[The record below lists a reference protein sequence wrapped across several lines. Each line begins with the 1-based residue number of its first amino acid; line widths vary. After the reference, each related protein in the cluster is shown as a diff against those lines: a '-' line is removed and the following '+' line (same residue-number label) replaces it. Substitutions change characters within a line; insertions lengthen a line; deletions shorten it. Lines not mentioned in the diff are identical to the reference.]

1 MARVTREDCIYE
13 DIDSKFILVL
23 VAVERAREIIDGDN
37 ILIDKVYK
45 NDKET
50 VSALREIAKRKIN
63 IPEIKHKI
71 EKKLSNYVSTIE
83 EEDSEKYLNRSDDI
97 FDEVE

>member
-1 MARVTREDCIYE
+1 MARVTREDCIYKG
-13 DIDSKFILVL
+13 INSKFILVL
-23 VAVERAREIIDGDN
+23 VAVERAKEIIDGDD

-63 IPEIKHKI
+63 IPKIKHKI
-71 EKKLSNYVSTIE
+71 AKKLSNDINTIE
-83 EEDSEKYLNRSDDI
+83 EEYKKYLDRSDDI
-97 FDEVE
+97 FNKVE

>member
-1 MARVTREDCIYE
+1 MARITREDCIYE
-13 DIDSKFILVL
+13 GINSKFILVL
-23 VAVERAREIIDGDN
+23 VAVERAKEIIDGDD

-63 IPEIKHKI
+63 IPKIKHKI
-71 EKKLSNYVSTIE
+71 AKKLSNDISTIAE
-83 EEDSEKYLNRSDDI
+83 EYKKYLDRSDDI
-97 FDEVE
+97 FNKVE